1 LSRRREINGVVSGL
15 LGSFV
20 SRNNDV
26 GGYWAI
32 GKLYAQAR
40 TINIDLI
47 AIDLMSSR
55 MSPVLPEFDLMT
67 NTFAESLSDRLIRRR
82 IPREALASAKLILAF
97 DGAVLFNWF
106 MLGKPYRCNL
116 ELVDDL
122 GRVYA
127 ATHLGSV
134 RPHNALR
141 EARSR
146 RA

>member
-1 LSRRREINGVVSGL
+1 VVAGL

-32 GKLYAQAR
+32 GKLYGQAR
-40 TINIDLI
+40 AINIDLI

-55 MSPVLPEFDLMT
+55 MSPVLPEFDVMT

-82 IPREALASAKLILAF
+82 IPRGALTSAKLALAF
-97 DGAVLFNWF
+97 DGAVLFNKTPLRF